1 MSTKVKRTPLF
12 GHDGNL
18 GIPIIPRD
26 TKPLKMEV
34 GLSGHPG
41 VFRDPPPPNPR
52 VHAKPLPSAP
62 STPNKTVAFT
72 GNQDT
77 EKKREK
83 FLTAKY
89 GAHQMALIRK
99 RLRVEMWM
107 YDQLQEM
114 TESESEPSKEVDID
128 LDEVLDIEDEIQR
141 KIFVRK
147 MLTDSKTSK
156 EIINKFVDDLLERAK
171 TL

>member
-1 MSTKVKRTPLF
+1 MGTKVKRTPLF

-18 GIPIIPRD
+18 GIPVIARD
-26 TKPLKMEV
+26 GKPLTMEV
-34 GLSGHPG
+34 GVTG
-41 VFRDPPPPNPR
+41 VYRDPAPPATR
-52 VHAKPLPSAP
+52 RLGKALTSAP
-62 STPNKTVAFT
+62 GTPSKTVNFSAS
-72 GNQDT
+72 QDT

-107 YDQLQEM
+107 YDQLQTLYT
-114 TESESEPSKEVDID
+114 TEDESSADVEID
-128 LDEVLDIEDEIQR
+128 LDEVLDIEGDNLR
-141 KIFVRK
+141 KKFIFDI
-147 MLTDSKTSK
+147 LTNSKSSRESITT
-156 EIINKFVDDLLERAK
+156 FVDDLLERAK

>member
-1 MSTKVKRTPLF
+1 MAGPGSAWGGTDAAELLT
-12 GHDGNL
+12 
-18 GIPIIPRD
+18 
-26 TKPLKMEV
+26 TPLKMEV
-34 GLSGHPG
+34 GLPGHPG
-41 VFRDPPPPNPR
+41 VFRDPPPPKPR
-52 VHAKPLPSAP
+52 VQSKPLPVAP
-62 STPNKTVAFT
+62 STPNKTVNFT

-107 YDQLQEM
+107 YDQLQTLY
-114 TESESEPSKEVDID
+114 TEEEAAKADVEID
-128 LDEVLDIEDEIQR
+128 LDEVLDIEDANLR
-141 KIFVRK
+141 KKFIRDI
-147 MLTDSKTSK
+147 LIDSKSSR
-156 EIINKFVDDLLERAK
+156 ELINTFVEDLLERAK

>member
-1 MSTKVKRTPLF
+1 VSSVQL
-12 GHDGNL
+12 L
-18 GIPIIPRD
+18 LQ
-26 TKPLKMEV
+26 PLKMEV
-34 GLSGHPG
+34 GLSGSHPG

-52 VHAKPLPSAP
+52 VHSKPLPSAP
-62 STPNKTVAFT
+62 STPNKTVNFN
-72 GNQDT
+72 GPQDN

-107 YDQLQEM
+107 YDQLQTLY
-114 TESESEPSKEVDID
+114 TEEEAAKADLDID
-128 LDEVLDIEDEIQR
+128 LDEVLDIEDDNLR
-141 KIFVRK
+141 KKFIK
-147 MLTDSKTSK
+147 DLLIGSKSSR
-156 EIINKFVDDLLERAK
+156 EVINKFVDDLLERAK